1 MNNEKLKLEPK
12 IKKYYQLIV
21 VRQWKIVLICWLT
34 LGIFSF
40 WELRAEFKLWAEYFT
55 WSAVRYALVYH
66 RLSAICLSICIGL
79 TLGLLIRQS
88 KEILWGF
95 SDQEKYRLQR
105 EVDKI
110 FEQGQ
115 THPFYKFLE

>member
-40 WELRAEFKLWAEYFT
+40 WELRAEFKLWAEYFIF
-55 WSAVRYALVYH
+55 VY
-66 RLSAICLSICIGL
+66 LFVS
-79 TLGLLIRQS
+79 
-88 KEILWGF
+88 
-95 SDQEKYRLQR
+95 
-105 EVDKI
+105 V
-110 FEQGQ
+110 
-115 THPFYKFLE
+115 

>member
-95 SDQEKYRLQR
+95 SDQEKYRLQQ